1 MTLYNKQGV
10 AFEVEGIYCK
20 HCASPNASPEASDNE
35 NEAAIATL
43 ATKPEGVLE
52 GAPVQVYAEAAVQAP
67 AQAPVQVS
75 VEAYAQVPVQAS
87 QTTKPIPVTT
97 QPYEVTE
104 SNHTPSEM
112 ASQVEE
118 WSRRSDL
125 TRRTQE
131 TLPVVNAAKPI
142 VPVNKGRVFGALL
155 WLESV
160 MFFKEKKRNVF
171 MIVLSALLVGVIL
184 LTSLFSFNIYT
195 RCPDGYRVV
204 LLSHP

>member
-118 WSRRSDL
+118 LSRKSDL

-160 MFFKEKKRNVF
+160 MFFKEKKRNIF

-195 RCPDGYRVV
+195 RCPDGCRVV
-204 LLSHP
+204 HLSHP

>member
-118 WSRRSDL
+118 WSRKSDL

-160 MFFKEKKRNVF
+160 MFFKEKKRNIF

-195 RCPDGYRVV
+195 RCPDGCRVV

>member
-118 WSRRSDL
+118 LSRKSDL

-142 VPVNKGRVFGALL
+142 VPVKKGRVFGTLL

-160 MFFKEKKRNVF
+160 MFFKEKKRNIF

-195 RCPDGYRVV
+195 RCPDGCRVV

>member
-75 VEAYAQVPVQAS
+75 VQAPAQAS

-142 VPVNKGRVFGALL
+142 VPVKKGRVFGTLL

-160 MFFKEKKRNVF
+160 MFFKEKKRNIF

-195 RCPDGYRVV
+195 RCPDGCRVV

>member
-1 MTLYNKQGV
+1 MKLYNKQGV

-75 VEAYAQVPVQAS
+75 VQAPVQAS
-87 QTTKPIPVTT
+87 MQTTQTTKPIPVTT

-142 VPVNKGRVFGALL
+142 VPVKKGRVFGALL

-160 MFFKEKKRNVF
+160 MFFKEKKRNIF

-195 RCPDGYRVV
+195 RCPDGCRVV